1 VRKSPRTARI
11 LAVLSETFWL
21 LVIAVIAMFAFF
33 TVLGAFSPG
42 QVVGLTLVV
51 AALAVLWVV
60 HAVWQSRHSDG
71 RDPNARRA
79 RERRGF

>member
-1 VRKSPRTARI
+1 VRRSRI

-21 LVIAVIAMFAFF
+21 LALAVIWMFAFF
-33 TVLGAFSPG
+33 VVLGAFSPG
-42 QVVGLTLVV
+42 QAVIVTLIV
-51 AALAVLWVV
+51 AALAVLWIG
-60 HAVWQSRHSDG
+60 HAVWVSRHADG